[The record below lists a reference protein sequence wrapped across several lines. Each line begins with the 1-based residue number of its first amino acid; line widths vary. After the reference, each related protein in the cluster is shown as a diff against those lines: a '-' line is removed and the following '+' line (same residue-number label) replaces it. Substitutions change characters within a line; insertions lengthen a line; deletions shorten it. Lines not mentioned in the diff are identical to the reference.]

1 MIQLKASGQW
11 TNDAGGAPGPVI
23 ALRWYVDQWG
33 AWIPALLTVYQLT
46 TGA

>member
-11 TNDAGGAPGPVI
+11 TDGGGGPPPSGI
-23 ALRWYVDQWG
+23 AKRWYVDQWG
-33 AWIPALLTVYQLT
+33 AWIPALLTVYRIL